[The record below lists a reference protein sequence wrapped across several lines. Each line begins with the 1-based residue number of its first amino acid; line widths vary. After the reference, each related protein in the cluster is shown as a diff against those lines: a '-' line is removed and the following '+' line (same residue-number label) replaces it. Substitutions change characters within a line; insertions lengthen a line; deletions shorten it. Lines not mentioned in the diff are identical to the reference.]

1 MTDAAYVV
9 GGWAVTAVVLGGYT
23 VRVLLRTRRLRRI
36 VPAPGE
42 DGEWT

>member
-1 MTDAAYVV
+1 MTDAGYVL

-23 VRVLLRTRRLRRI
+23 ARVIIRTRKLRRM
-36 VPAPGE
+36 APPPGG